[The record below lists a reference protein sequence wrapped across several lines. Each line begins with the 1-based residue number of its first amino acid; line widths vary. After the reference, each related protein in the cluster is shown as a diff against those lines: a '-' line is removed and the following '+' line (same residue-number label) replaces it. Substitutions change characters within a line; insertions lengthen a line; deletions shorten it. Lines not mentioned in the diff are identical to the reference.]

1 MGCTTYVS
9 SAAAHAIGATN
20 TTLTHHV
27 GTCDIAQEDLIKV
40 LAVAYLKDR
49 NPKVTVN
56 AN

>member
-27 GTCDIAQEDLIKV
+27 GTCDTVQEDLIKV

-56 AN
+56 VN